1 MKRVGVAAVDR
12 ALQVLAAFRDGDT
25 ALELSDLAARTGLYK
40 STILRLCASLERHG
54 YLRRLASGAFRLGPA
69 PLRLG
74 HLYQQSFRLDDVI
87 RPALAALAAR
97 SGESAS
103 FYVREGSVRVCLFR
117 ADSPHTVRDHVR
129 EGAQLPLER
138 GAAGKVLLAF
148 GGARGRVFARI
159 RRRLLAVSHGERD
172 PETAA
177 VACPVFDAHGALAGA
192 LALSGPRYRFTR
204 SAVASMT
211 GLLLRTA
218 ADLTVALGGDRAAFD
233 RVMSR
238 GGEAA

>member
-54 YLRRLASGAFRLGPA
+54 YLRRLATGAFRLGPA

-74 HLYQQSFRLDDVI
+74 HLYQQSFRLDEMI
-87 RPALAALAAR
+87 RPVLAVLAAR

-103 FYVREGSVRVCLFR
+103 FYVREGNVRVCLFR
-117 ADSPHTVRDHVR
+117 ADSPHTVRDHIG

-148 GGARGRVFARI
+148 GGARGQVFARI
-159 RRRLLAVSHGERD
+159 RRRWPCRGRAIGS
-172 PETAA
+172 P
-177 VACPVFDAHGALAGA
+177 GA
-192 LALSGPRYRFTR
+192 R
-204 SAVASMT
+204 S
-211 GLLLRTA
+211 R
-218 ADLTVALGGDRAAFD
+218 R
-233 RVMSR
+233 
-238 GGEAA
+238 